1 VEGKITMNVFTKSIR
16 KIMGWCPNAKAL
28 ETGSQ
33 NIPANF
39 EIHDRSG
46 GEKAGNNLSRM
57 KRIGLL
63 LVSLGALISTLS
75 NFLDLSSNTSPLKE
89 GAGKLLFLIGI
100 LFLLLDLF
108 FM

>member
-1 VEGKITMNVFTKSIR
+1 MNVFTKSIR

-39 EIHDRSG
+39 EVYDRSG
-46 GEKAGNNLSRM
+46 GEKAGNNLNRM

-63 LVSLGALISTLS
+63 LTSLGSLVLVSSLA
-75 NFLDLSSNTSPLKE
+75 LDLKDNVSSIMV
-89 GAGKLLFLIGI
+89 GIGIILFLIGVI
-100 LFLLLDLF
+100 FYIKG
-108 FM
+108 

>member
-1 VEGKITMNVFTKSIR
+1 MNVFTKSIR

-39 EIHDRSG
+39 EVYDRSG
-46 GEKAGNNLSRM
+46 EKPGNNLSHM

-63 LVSLGALISTLS
+63 LTSLGSLVSVSSLA
-75 NFLDLSSNTSPLKE
+75 LDLKDKVSSIMVGIGTV
-89 GAGKLLFLIGI
+89 LFLIGI
-100 LFLLLDLF
+100 VLYIKG
-108 FM
+108 

>member
-1 VEGKITMNVFTKSIR
+1 MNVFTKSIR

-39 EIHDRSG
+39 EVYDRSG
-46 GEKAGNNLSRM
+46 EKPGNNLSRM

-63 LVSLGALISTLS
+63 LTSLGSLVSVSSLA
-75 NFLDLSSNTSPLKE
+75 LDLKDKVSSIMVGIGTV
-89 GAGKLLFLIGI
+89 LFLIGI
-100 LFLLLDLF
+100 VLYIKG
-108 FM
+108 

>member
-1 VEGKITMNVFTKSIR
+1 MNVFIKSIR
-16 KIMGWCPNAKAL
+16 RLMGWCPNAKIL

-39 EIHDRSG
+39 GVYDRSG

-63 LVSLGALISTLS
+63 LTSLGSLVSVSSLALGL
-75 NFLDLSSNTSPLKE
+75 NDNVSSIVIGIGTV
-89 GAGKLLFLIGI
+89 LFLSGI
-100 LFLLLDLF
+100 ILYIKE
-108 FM
+108 

>member
-1 VEGKITMNVFTKSIR
+1 MNVFTKSIR

-39 EIHDRSG
+39 EVYDRSG

-63 LVSLGALISTLS
+63 LTSLGSLVSVSSLA
-75 NFLDLSSNTSPLKE
+75 LDLKDNVSSIMVGIGTV
-89 GAGKLLFLIGI
+89 LFLIGVALYI
-100 LFLLLDLF
+100 KG
-108 FM
+108 